1 MIEINNHLL
10 VIISSVLSLYI
21 FNFLEQSSTSYHC
34 WTKSGLLPLLVKKKK
49 KFSWKQSCPPFYVLS
64 VASFVLLSDSFE
76 INAKLCSR
84 QQSSVKV

>member
-49 KFSWKQSCPPFYVLS
+49 SSLGNSHAHLS
-64 VASFVLLSDSFE
+64 MCYLWLL
-76 INAKLCSR
+76 LCSYLTPL
-84 QQSSVKV
+84 K

>member
-49 KFSWKQSCPPFYVLS
+49 
-64 VASFVLLSDSFE
+64 VLLETVMPTF
-76 INAKLCSR
+76 LC
-84 QQSSVKV
+84 VICGFFCALI